1 MRMTQLFGQ
10 TLRDTPAEA
19 QVASHQLLLRAGFI
33 RQLAAGIFSYLPLAR
48 RSMTKI
54 ENIIREEM
62 NAIGGQEITMPVVNP
77 ADIWKETGRWY
88 QIGSEMGRFKDKSD
102 RDMVLAMTHEEV
114 VADLVRQEIRAYSQL
129 PRLIYHIQTKWRDDP
144 RPRAGLIRVRE
155 FTMKDSYSLDVD
167 AEGLDKQYRAHYQAY
182 FNIFRR
188 CGLDVI
194 AVGSDTGMMGGT
206 QAHEYM
212 VLTPIGED
220 TLMLCDGCGYAANR
234 QVARFRKPPAP
245 DEAPLPIEKVA
256 TPNVTTIADLAAFLD
271 IPAAK
276 TAKAV
281 FMMAEMA
288 NERIGESANQRI
300 KESANQQAGKSTNH
314 QSPVTNPEQ
323 FIFAVIRGDMEVN
336 ETKLANAVKAKAL
349 RPATE
354 AEIHA
359 VGAEPGYGSP
369 LGVRNALVVVDDA
382 IVASSNLVAGANEV
396 GYHLRNVN
404 YGRDY
409 TADIVADIAAAQE
422 GDACP
427 ICGNALRAERGVEVG
442 NIFKLGTRYTE
453 AMGAR
458 FLDQDGE
465 LKPVVMGSY
474 GIGIGRLLACV
485 AEMHHDDYGLI
496 WPITVAPYPVHLLTL
511 GPADSEATAVAERLY
526 AELQAAGIDVLFD
539 DRDRSPG
546 VKFNDADLIGLPLRV
561 TVAARGLQQQS
572 VELKRRDRKD
582 REMIPLTDIIPT
594 LKARIAELEAE
605 IAATVVEVPFRET

>member
-10 TLRDTPAEA
+10 TLRDAPAEA

-33 RQLAAGIFSYLPLAR
+33 RQLAAGIFSYLPFAR
-48 RSMTKI
+48 RAMTKI

-88 QIGSEMGRFKDKSD
+88 QIGSEMGRFKDKAD

-114 VADLVRQEIRAYSQL
+114 VADLVRQEIRTYSQL

-167 AEGLDKQYRAHYQAY
+167 TDGLDKQYRAHYQAY

-188 CGLDVI
+188 CGLDAI

-206 QAHEYM
+206 LAHEYM
-212 VLTPIGED
+212 ALTPIGED
-220 TLMLCDGCGYAANR
+220 TLMLCEGCGYAANR
-234 QVARFRKPPAP
+234 QVARFQKPPAAA
-245 DEAPLPIEKVA
+245 EAPCPIEKVA

-281 FMMAEMA
+281 FMMAEL
-288 NERIGESANQRI
+288 ANQRI
-300 KESANQQAGKSTNH
+300 KESANQRISESYDAQPATHNA
-314 QSPVTNPEQ
+314 QPAEQ

-354 AEIHA
+354 AEIRA

-369 LGVRNALVVVDDA
+369 LGVKGALIVVDDA
-382 IVASSNLVAGANEV
+382 VAVSPNLVAGANEV

-404 YGRDY
+404 YERDY
-409 TADIVADIAAAQE
+409 SADIVADIAAAQE

-427 ICGNALRAERGVEVG
+427 VCGAPLRAERGVEVG

-526 AELQAAGIDVLFD
+526 VELQAAGIDALFD

-546 VKFNDADLIGLPLRV
+546 VKFNDADLIGLPLRI

-572 VELKRRDRKD
+572 VELKRRDQKD
-582 REMIPLTDIIPT
+582 RELIPLVDIIPA
-594 LKARIAELEAE
+594 LKARITELEAE
-605 IAATVVEVPFRET
+605 IAETVVEVPFRDA

>member
-10 TLRDTPAEA
+10 TLRDAPAEA

-54 ENIIREEM
+54 ENIVREEI
-62 NAIGGQEITMPVVNP
+62 NAIGGQEITMPVVHP

-114 VADLVRQEIRAYSQL
+114 VADLVRQEIRSYSQL

-167 AEGLDKQYRAHYQAY
+167 EAGLDVQYRAHYQAY

-188 CGLDVI
+188 CGLDAI
-194 AVGSDTGMMGGT
+194 AVGSDTGMMGGSL
-206 QAHEYM
+206 AHEYM
-212 VLTPIGED
+212 ALTPIGED
-220 TLMLCDGCGYAANR
+220 TLMLCDSCGYAANR
-234 QVARFRKPPAP
+234 QVARFQKPPAP
-245 DEAPLPIEKVA
+245 AEAPRPIEKVD

-271 IPAAK
+271 IPAAR

-288 NERIGESANQRI
+288 NERIKESANQRI
-300 KESANQQAGKSTNH
+300 SESRNSQPTTHNSQPA
-314 QSPVTNPEQ
+314 EQ
-323 FIFAVIRGDMEVN
+323 FVFAVIRGDMEVN

-354 AEIHA
+354 MEIHA

-369 LGVRNALVVVDDA
+369 LGVRGALVVVDDA
-382 IVASSNLVAGANEV
+382 VVASPNLVAGANEV
-396 GYHLRNVN
+396 GYHLLNVN

-409 TADIVADIAAAQE
+409 GADIVADIAAAQE

-427 ICGNALRAERGVEVG
+427 ICGSALRAERGVEVG

-526 AELQAAGIDVLFD
+526 SEIQTAGIDVLFD

-546 VKFNDADLIGLPLRV
+546 VKFNDADLIGLPLRL

-572 VELKRRDRKD
+572 VELKRRDQKD
-582 REMIPLTDIIPT
+582 RELIPLADIIPT
-594 LKARIAELEAE
+594 LKTRIATMEAE
-605 IAATVVEVPFRET
+605 IMAKVAAVPFRES